1 MKSGKKDVLY
11 FLQEVDDQLIYH
23 DHILANMQEN
33 EKAYYCVSVNYLD
46 LSIYTSNYVAVHVFM
61 CDLHRYVLSKRQL
74 MLSMFQYHYSCS
86 TQLLFNGRPSLKK
99 KFVWKF

>member
-33 EKAYYCVSVNYLD
+33 EKA
-46 LSIYTSNYVAVHVFM
+46 
-61 CDLHRYVLSKRQL
+61 
-74 MLSMFQYHYSCS
+74 
-86 TQLLFNGRPSLKK
+86 
-99 KFVWKF
+99 

>member
-23 DHILANMQEN
+23 DRILANMQESKK
-33 EKAYYCVSVNYLD
+33 EKAYYMCISKLLRFINLYK
-46 LSIYTSNYVAVHVFM
+46 YGNYVEVNVYMF
-61 CDLHRYVLSKRQL
+61 DSHRYVLSKRQL

-86 TQLLFNGRPSLKK
+86 IQLPFNGT
-99 KFVWKF
+99 

>member
-23 DHILANMQEN
+23 ACILGNMQESDK
-33 EKAYYCVSVNYLD
+33 EKAYYMCISKLLKFINY
-46 LSIYTSNYVAVHVFM
+46 VHVFM
-61 CDLHRYVLSKRQL
+61 FDSHNFVLSKRQL

-86 TQLLFNGRPSLKK
+86 IQLPFNGT
-99 KFVWKF
+99 